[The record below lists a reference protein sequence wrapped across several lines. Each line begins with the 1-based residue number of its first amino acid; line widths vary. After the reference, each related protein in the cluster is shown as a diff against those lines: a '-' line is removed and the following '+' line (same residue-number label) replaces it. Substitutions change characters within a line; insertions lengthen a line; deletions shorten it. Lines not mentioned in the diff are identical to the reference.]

1 MHNFIEVYSNSVPD
15 SLIDRLISKVDL
27 DHEVAKDVGRV
38 AKDGGSDNK
47 YSWDLGETQFSS
59 NKLLRE
65 DFQVFLLEADPELYH
80 EVLDTITPYVKAYAS
95 KYSMSMEALALQRVK
110 VQKTPEYGG
119 YSFWHS
125 EQGKSPSNTRA
136 LSWVLYLND
145 IEEAGETEFIFQQVR
160 QKPVK
165 GELVVFPAGLT
176 HVHRGNPPVGATKY
190 IATGWAVYE

>member
-27 DHEVAKDVGRV
+27 DHEVAKD
-38 AKDGGSDNK
+38 GGSDNI
-47 YSWDLGETQFSS
+47 YSWGLGETQFSS
-59 NKLLRE
+59 KLLRE
-65 DFQVFLLEADPELYH
+65 DFQVFLLEADPELCH

-95 KYSMSMEALALQRVK
+95 KYSMGMEGLTLQYVK